1 MPNKSFRYEIISIL
15 VAKTPVMDEKDPAW
29 PDDMDAAERV
39 RHVALTRTSP
49 QIAGWIADEADVSRD
64 TAVKY
69 LTRMVEQGDIEIV
82 ETRNGDGY
90 RPDGVTQFLGE
101 VRQLAEEHTLDELT
115 QELNAIGDEIGAW
128 KADYDVESLAA
139 LRQSIGRDDLAGE
152 ERRER
157 LEIIEEWEYN
167 VEVREAI
174 QLAISLK
181 HSLTTLGGNSP
192 AGESSATHP
201 QEG

>member
-1 MPNKSFRYEIISIL
+1 
-15 VAKTPVMDEKDPAW
+15 
-29 PDDMDAAERV
+29 MDAGERV
-39 RHVALTRTSP
+39 RHVALTRTEP
-49 QIAGWIADEADVSRD
+49 QNAGWIADEAAVSRD

-69 LTRMVEQGDIEIV
+69 LTRMVEQGDLEVV
-82 ETRNGDGY
+82 ETSDGDAY
-90 RPDGVTQFLGE
+90 KPDGVTQFLGD

-115 QELNAIGDEIGAW
+115 QELNAIGGEIDAW
-128 KADYDVESLAA
+128 KDDYGVESLAA
-139 LRQSIGRDDLAGE
+139 LRQSIGRDDLAGD

-157 LEIIEEWEYN
+157 LEVIEEWEYN

-181 HSLTTLGGNSP
+181 SSLTTLGADSLTGD
-192 AGESSATHP
+192 SSGTLP

>member
-1 MPNKSFRYEIISIL
+1 MS
-15 VAKTPVMDEKDPAW
+15 EKEPIW
-29 PDDMDAAERV
+29 PDEMDAGERV
-39 RHVALTRTSP
+39 RHVALTRTEP
-49 QIAGWIADEADVSRD
+49 RNAGWIADEAAVSRD

-69 LTRMVEQGDIEIV
+69 LTRMVEQGDLEVV
-82 ETRNGDGY
+82 ETRNGDAY
-90 RPDGVTQFLGE
+90 KPDSVTQFLGE

-115 QELNAIGDEIGAW
+115 RELNAIGDEIDAW
-128 KADYDVESLAA
+128 KDDYIGDEIDAWKDDYEVESLAA
-139 LRQSIGRDDLAGE
+139 LRQTIGRDDLAGD

-157 LEIIEEWEYN
+157 LNVIEEWAYN

-181 HSLTTLGGNSP
+181 SSLTKLDADSLS
-192 AGESSATHP
+192 GESSATLP

>member
-1 MPNKSFRYEIISIL
+1 MSDKE
-15 VAKTPVMDEKDPAW
+15 PVW
-29 PDDMDAAERV
+29 PDGMDAGERV
-39 RHVALTRTSP
+39 RHVALTRTDP
-49 QIAGWIADEADVSRD
+49 QNAGWIAAEADVSRD

-69 LTRMVEQGDIEIV
+69 LTRMVEQGDLEVIE
-82 ETRNGDGY
+82 TSNGDAY
-90 RPDGVTQFLGE
+90 KPDSVTQFLGN

-115 QELNAIGDEIGAW
+115 QELNAIGDEIDTW
-128 KADYDVESLAA
+128 KANYEIESLAA
-139 LRQSIGRDDLAGE
+139 LRQSIGRDDLAGD

-157 LEIIEEWEYN
+157 LEVIEEWEYN

-181 HSLTTLGGNSP
+181 SSLTTLGTDSLTGNSS
-192 AGESSATHP
+192 GTLP

>member
-1 MPNKSFRYEIISIL
+1 MSE
-15 VAKTPVMDEKDPAW
+15 TDPAW
-29 PDDMDAAERV
+29 PEDMDAAERV

-49 QIAGWIADEADVSRD
+49 RNAGWIADEADVARD

-69 LTRMVEQGDIEIV
+69 LTRMVEQGELEVIE
-82 ETRNGDGY
+82 TSGGDGY
-90 RPDGVTQFLGE
+90 RPDGVAQFLGE

-115 QELNAIGDEIGAW
+115 HELDAIGDEIDGW
-128 KADYDVESLAA
+128 KADYDVDSLAA
-139 LRQSIGRDDLAGE
+139 LRQSIGDDLGAE

-157 LEIIEEWEYN
+157 LETIEEWEYN

-174 QLAISLK
+174 RLAISLK
-181 HSLTTLGGNSP
+181 DSLTTLGGDSISGN
-192 AGESSATHP
+192 SSATHP